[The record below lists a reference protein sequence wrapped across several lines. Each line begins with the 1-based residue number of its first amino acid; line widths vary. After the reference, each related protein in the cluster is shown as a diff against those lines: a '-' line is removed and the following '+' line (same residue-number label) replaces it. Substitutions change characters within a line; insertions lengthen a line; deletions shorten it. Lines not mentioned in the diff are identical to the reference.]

1 MEPTV
6 SAAAVASGAFIG
18 WFDKIRELFADFRP
32 ETRTMSINF
41 SRRTSQ
47 IGFQITVPEGWRKHS
62 RKVKIPALSGYN
74 ILRMTDEGFNEQKH
88 LWGLIDG
95 NYVLNAN
102 QLPASER
109 YLVVMEGTLDEKAL
123 KNIIFI
129 KPAANRDNDEKND
142 KYWLESSIKQ
152 PSTLENIYQDLEIDE
167 VNFGVHID
175 IDKMFGLTIPQEVKE
190 KTDALK
196 QLLKTSASHF
206 DRNQLIKAAIEYKKQ
221 EKISPSFD
229 PGNFFRII
237 QRVTA
242 RDMVRKYVEIERPY
256 DVGNIDQPE
265 KYVGVIPQSINVQAI
280 TRLTLRNPIAT
291 GYLVF
296 KRESY
301 MDKLRSEFKK
311 LE

>member
-6 SAAAVASGAFIG
+6 SAAAAATSAFVG
-18 WFDKIRELFADFRP
+18 WYDKVKELFTDFRP

-62 RKVKIPALSGYN
+62 RKIKIPALSGYN

-88 LWGLIDG
+88 LWGLIDE

-102 QLPASER
+102 QLPASEK
-109 YLVVMEGTLDEKAL
+109 YLVVMEGAVDENAL

-129 KPAANRDNDEKND
+129 KPAANRDNDDKND

-152 PSTLENIYQDLEIDE
+152 PGILERIYQDLEIEE

-175 IDKMFGLTIPQEVKE
+175 IDKMFGLTIPREVQE
-190 KTDALK
+190 KTDAIK
-196 QLLKTSASHF
+196 KLLKTSSSQF
-206 DRNQLIKAAIEYKKQ
+206 DRNQLIKAALEYKRQ
-221 EKISPSFD
+221 ERIAPSFD

-242 RDMVRKYVEIERPY
+242 KDMIRKYVEIDRPY

-265 KYVGVIPQSINVQAI
+265 KYVGIIPQSISVQAI
-280 TRLTLRNPIAT
+280 TRLTLRSPIAT
-291 GYLVF
+291 GHLIF
-296 KRESY
+296 KRETY
-301 MDKLRSEFKK
+301 MDKLRSEFEK
-311 LE
+311 LK